1 MIGEAVIETQEES
14 SVNIERF
21 QPNNR
26 MSQAVVHGGVVQLAG
41 QVAGEAEG
49 VTAQTEAI
57 LAKIDR
63 LLAEVG
69 SSKSQLLSA
78 QIILADI
85 TDFDAMN
92 AVWEGWI
99 DPANPPARATIGAA
113 LALPEFRVEIIVS
126 AAVS

>member
-1 MIGEAVIETQEES
+1 MS
-14 SVNIERF
+14 IERF
-21 QPNNR
+21 EPNQR

-41 QVAGEAEG
+41 QVAAEAEG

-57 LAKIDR
+57 LGKIDR
-63 LLAEVG
+63 LLGAAG

-85 TDFDAMN
+85 ADFDAMN
-92 AVWEGWI
+92 AVWERWI

-113 LALPEFRVEIIVS
+113 LALPEFRVEIIVT
-126 AAVS
+126 AARG